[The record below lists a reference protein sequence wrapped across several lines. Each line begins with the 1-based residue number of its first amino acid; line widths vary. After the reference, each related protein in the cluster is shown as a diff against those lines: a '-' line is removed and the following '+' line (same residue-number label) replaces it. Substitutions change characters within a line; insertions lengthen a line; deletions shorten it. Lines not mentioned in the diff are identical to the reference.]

1 MSKEFIPKITPE
13 KRKIRE
19 LKYSLYSLG
28 LEDNTKYIWASLII
42 NRNDEKTILTGEE
55 KLNIQESNINKNR
68 IELLSIIEGLDWI
81 NGNTD
86 KKYKKY
92 INVTIYSS
100 NIYCVNIIKEWL
112 IKWKNDNSLDT
123 RPNSDLLNKLFNII
137 SNIKT
142 KVLWASK
149 ENDNNMLFITNKL
162 NKEEI
167 ST

>member
-28 LEDNTKYIWASLII
+28 LNQPEKNIWGCLII
-42 NRNDEKTILTGEE
+42 NRHDEKTILSGEE
-55 KLNIQESNINKNR
+55 TAMTDNKNR

-81 NGNTD
+81 NGNTE

-112 IKWKNDNSLDT
+112 LKWKNDNTLDT
-123 RPNSDLLNKLFNII
+123 RPNNDLLIKLFNII
-137 SNIKT
+137 SNIKM
-142 KVLWASK
+142 KVVWTSK
-149 ENDNNMLFITNKL
+149 ENDNNMLYITNKL

-167 ST
+167 SI

>member
-1 MSKEFIPKITPE
+1 MSKEFIAKITPE

-28 LEDNTKYIWASLII
+28 LNQSGKNIWGCLII
-42 NRNDEKTILTGEE
+42 NRHDEKTILTGEE
-55 KLNIQESNINKNR
+55 IHSDNTNFNR

-81 NGNTD
+81 NGNTE
-86 KKYKKY
+86 KKYKKF

-112 IKWKNDNSLDT
+112 LKWKNDNSLDT
-123 RPNSDLLNKLFNII
+123 RPNNDLLNKLYNII
-137 SNIKT
+137 SNIKM
-142 KVLWASK
+142 KVLWTSK
-149 ENDNNMLFITNKL
+149 ENDNNMLYITNKL

-167 ST
+167 SI

>member
-1 MSKEFIPKITPE
+1 MSKEFISKITPE

-28 LEDNTKYIWASLII
+28 LNQSDKNIWGCLII
-42 NRNDEKTILTGEE
+42 NRHEEKTILTGEE
-55 KLNIQESNINKNR
+55 NTTNNKNR

-81 NGNTD
+81 NGNTE
-86 KKYKKY
+86 KKYKKF

-112 IKWKNDNSLDT
+112 LKWKNDNSLET
-123 RPNSDLLNKLFNII
+123 RPNNDLLIKLFNII
-137 SNIKT
+137 SNIKM
-142 KVLWASK
+142 KVIWTSK
-149 ENDNNMLFITNKL
+149 ENDNNMLYITNKL

-167 ST
+167 SI